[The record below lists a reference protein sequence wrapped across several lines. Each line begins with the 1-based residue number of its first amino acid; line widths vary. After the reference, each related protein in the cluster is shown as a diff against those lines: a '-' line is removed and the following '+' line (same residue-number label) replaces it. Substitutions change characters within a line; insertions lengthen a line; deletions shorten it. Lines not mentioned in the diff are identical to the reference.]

1 MTQNTAPY
9 SARATSSLSS
19 AASSHKT
26 SPKRGLSAALHDA
39 PGSDSMLLCRHM
51 FLLSPLILISLGEL
65 VLFQGLTI
73 SPAPGEPH
81 STVLSAYAKSLF

>member
-39 PGSDSMLLCRHM
+39 PGSSMLLCRHM